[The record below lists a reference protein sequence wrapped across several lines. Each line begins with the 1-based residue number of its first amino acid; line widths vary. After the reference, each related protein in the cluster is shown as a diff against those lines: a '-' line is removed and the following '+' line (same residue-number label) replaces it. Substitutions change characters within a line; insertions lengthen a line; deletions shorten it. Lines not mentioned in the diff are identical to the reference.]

1 MFYLRGADAPQLSYD
16 VPPDWR
22 HLLGENR
29 ILRKTYNT
37 EHVAL
42 QFEQIATRLAN
53 AADEAKATAFFL
65 RMWLL
70 PNLGLQT
77 IHQGIV
83 RELERANDAR

>member
-1 MFYLRGADAPQLSYD
+1 
-16 VPPDWR
+16 
-22 HLLGENR
+22 
-29 ILRKTYNT
+29 LRKTYDT

-42 QFEQIATRLAN
+42 QFERIATQLAN
-53 AADEAKATAFFL
+53 AADEAKATAVLIRKNQNFAEAGTAINAL
-65 RMWLL
+65 LWLL